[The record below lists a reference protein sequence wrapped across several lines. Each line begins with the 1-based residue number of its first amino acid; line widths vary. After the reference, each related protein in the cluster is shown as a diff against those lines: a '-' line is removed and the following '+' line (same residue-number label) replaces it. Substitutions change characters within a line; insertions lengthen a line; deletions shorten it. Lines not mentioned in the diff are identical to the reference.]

1 MLRASPGPRRCG
13 RRAPELVAA
22 LPVLLTDELRRVE
35 ARGGGRT
42 PSLMEQAGRAVADAA
57 ASMLDGNGPIVVLAG
72 PGNNGGDAWVAAR
85 RLAEAGHA
93 VTGAEAAASPPRA
106 AEALAAREAIAARDG
121 TVRRDWPRE
130 LEPALVI
137 DGLLGIG
144 LARDVD
150 GAMAQW
156 IDRVNDCRAPV
167 LAIDIPSGLDG
178 RTGQV
183 RGCAVRASRT
193 LTFIA
198 HKPGLHTNDGPDLC
212 GEIVLEELDME
223 REARAEA
230 RGQLLSPGVVR
241 PWLAAR
247 KRNAHKGHFGTFG
260 VVGGARGMIGAAL
273 LAGRAALLC
282 GAGKVRVGLL
292 AGEVSGVDFERPEM
306 MMGAIDDVMAADVL
320 VIGPGAGLSAS
331 ATSISMFER
340 SVLPAAIAARKPV
353 VFDADALNA
362 IAYSDGLR
370 KEVTKRAGPSIMTPH
385 PAEAARLLGIE
396 TPAVQ
401 ADRIAAALEI
411 ARRFNVHVVLK
422 GTGSICASP
431 DGRWSV
437 NTTGNAGL
445 ASGGTGDVL
454 AGMIGALLAQRLEPA
469 QALQYAVCLH
479 GAAADSLVARGIGP
493 IGMTA
498 SEVALE
504 ARSLLNSWTAKN

>member
-1 MLRASPGPRRCG
+1 M
-13 RRAPELVAA
+13 AA
-22 LPVLLTDELRRVE
+22 FPVLLTDELRRVE
-35 ARGGGRT
+35 AGGGGRA

-57 ASMLDGNGPIVVLAG
+57 LAMLQARGPILVLAG

-85 RLAEAGHA
+85 HLVDAGHA
-93 VTGAEAAASPPRA
+93 VSVVDTAASPPRSP
-106 AEALAAREAIAARDG
+106 EALAARNALAARTDI
-121 TVRRDWPRE
+121 VRRAWPRD

-156 IDRVNDCRAPV
+156 IERMTDGRAPV
-167 LAIDIPSGLDG
+167 LAIDIPSGLD
-178 RTGQV
+178 RVTGHV
-183 RGCAVRASRT
+183 RGCAVRARRT
-193 LTFIA
+193 LTVIA
-198 HKPGLHTNDGPDLC
+198 HKPGLHTHDGPDHC
-212 GEIVLEELDME
+212 GEIVLDELGLE
-223 REARAEA
+223 REARAQA
-230 RGQLLSPGVVR
+230 QGLLLSPAVVS
-241 PWLAAR
+241 PWLTAR

-260 VVGGARGMIGAAL
+260 VIGGARGMVGAAL

-292 AGEVSGVDFERPEM
+292 AGDAAGVDFERPEM
-306 MMGAIDDVMAADVL
+306 MLGAIDDVMAADVL

-340 SVLPAAIAARKPV
+340 SILPAAIAARKPV

-362 IAYSDGLR
+362 IAYNEGMR
-370 KEVTKRAGPSIMTPH
+370 REVAKRAAPSIMTPH

-401 ADRIAAALEI
+401 ADRVAAAREV
-411 ARRFNVHVVLK
+411 ARRLDVHVVLK

-454 AGMIGALLAQRLEPA
+454 AGMVGAFLAQRLEPA
-469 QALQYAVCLH
+469 RALQYAVCLH
-479 GAAADSLVARGIGP
+479 GAAADSLVARGVGP

-498 SEVALE
+498 SEVAVE
-504 ARSLLNSWTAKN
+504 ARSLLNLWTK